1 MEHDHIPAA
10 RDATPDADYIE
21 QTIPADPDAVS
32 VDAVDAEALTTE
44 LDITMPPPEEDLI
57 EQSIPVPL
65 DDDR

>member
-10 RDATPDADYIE
+10 LDATPGADYIE
-21 QTIPADPDAVS
+21 QTIPADPNA

-44 LDITMPPPEEDLI
+44 LDITLPPPEEDLI

-65 DDDR
+65 YDDR

>member
-10 RDATPDADYIE
+10 LDADYIE
-21 QTIPADPDAVS
+21 QTIPADPNA

-44 LDITMPPPEEDLI
+44 LDAPWPPTEEDLI